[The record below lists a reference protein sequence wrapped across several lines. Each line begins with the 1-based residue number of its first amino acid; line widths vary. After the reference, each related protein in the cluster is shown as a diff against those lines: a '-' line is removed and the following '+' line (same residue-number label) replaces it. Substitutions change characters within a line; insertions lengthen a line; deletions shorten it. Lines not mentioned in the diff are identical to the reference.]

1 MSPDKK
7 NRNWNERGIM
17 PVVILTIVA
26 LVSVLLLA
34 LTANLT
40 QEARIKQDEL
50 MKSENQRL
58 LFPDADAFELVE
70 LSAISA
76 DLPDVKKADLAKRGD
91 ETLGYVIEVSKGGY
105 GGPLPVLTGVGS
117 DGTIIGIQILD
128 NGETAGIGKKV
139 EDEAYRDQFVGQ
151 DFSEPVGVDTIGGA
165 TISSAS
171 VNASVK
177 DALVA
182 YGVLSGA
189 GELPV
194 KLDPKES
201 IFADGIF
208 TEADAAP
215 YAEQK
220 ITAVWDVNDASG
232 NPLGTIFE
240 STVQGYGGD
249 VPVLTGFDPE
259 GSIVGVALGDNSE
272 TEGFGKRWEDPAM
285 MEQFVG
291 QSARD
296 DLQIDM
302 IAEVTVTSYAVKGGL
317 DNAKAA
323 FLLMS
328 GEGSSEEPGEDI
340 KNELFPGATFSALD
354 VSQFDGIASAHKSDA
369 GYVVAADA
377 KGFGGDMTILVGY
390 ETDGAISGVLLE
402 SHNETPGY
410 GMKAEEAEYRDQ
422 YIGQKAGDDITVDGI
437 TGATVTSEAFVDAV
451 SRTAEVFAVIDTLPE
466 ATEDTEEPDKDDP
479 KLALFPDAEF
489 EDVDAADYEDDGI
502 TAIYQTEDGYVID
515 AAVKGYGGDISF
527 SVGYTNDGEIVGLLI
542 GEHSETPGLGAKIE
556 DEAYKEQFVGLKA
569 DDIDVDGI

>member
-1 MSPDKK
+1 
-7 NRNWNERGIM
+7 M
-17 PVVILTIVA
+17 PV
-26 LVSVLLLA
+26 
-34 LTANLT
+34 
-40 QEARIKQDEL
+40 K
-50 MKSENQRL
+50 
-58 LFPDADAFELVE
+58 
-70 LSAISA
+70 
-76 DLPDVKKADLAKRGD
+76 DV
-91 ETLGYVIEVSKGGY
+91 
-105 GGPLPVLTGVGS
+105 
-117 DGTIIGIQILD
+117 
-128 NGETAGIGKKV
+128 
-139 EDEAYRDQFVGQ
+139 
-151 DFSEPVGVDTIGGA
+151 
-165 TISSAS
+165 
-171 VNASVK
+171 
-177 DALVA
+177 
-182 YGVLSGA
+182 
-189 GELPV
+189 
-194 KLDPKES
+194 PKES
-201 IFADGIF
+201 IIADGIF

-272 TEGFGKRWEDPAM
+272 PEGFGKRWEDPAM
-285 MEQFVG
+285 MEPFVG

-302 IAEVTVTSYAVKGGL
+302 IAEVTVTSYAVKGGI

-340 KNELFPGATFSALD
+340 KNELFPGATFTALD

-489 EDVDAADYEDDGI
+489 EDVDAADYEDDGV

-515 AAVKGYGGDISF
+515 AAVKGYAGDISF

-556 DEAYKEQFVGLKA
+556 DEEYKEQFVGLKA
-569 DDIDVDGI
+569 DDIDVDGIAGATVSSEAMLKGVQMTADVFTELSWERQIAALRHVLEDAVEFAALDVSEEDADAGIKAAFEAENRSGRVIGTIYEVSVDGYAAGNEGKPLVLFVGIDNRGNVIRVTVKSSGETEGIGSNALTEDYLAEFEGLSPNDDIEVDFVSGATITSRAVAEAVDIARNAARGGE